1 MKTVFTAN
9 TSPVTMAA
17 MQRVQQP
24 ESAGTTQ
31 RVDEEERSEEA
42 FEATILKLD
51 AATIERLLQQVE
63 D

>member
-1 MKTVFTAN
+1 
-9 TSPVTMAA
+9 MAA
-17 MQRVQQP
+17 MQYLQQP

-51 AATIERLLQQVE
+51 AATVERLLLQVE